1 VVKPVRA
8 GNPGASAP
16 PERRVA
22 AFRISRESSVIQPD
36 STAIVLVEPSLPV
49 NIGATARAMKNMG
62 FRELRIVAPP
72 GSEAHLSHEAR
83 RMSAGSEEILEE
95 TRIFGSLPDALCD
108 LQVVVGCTAR
118 RGKGRH
124 PLLEPGD
131 LPAWLKR
138 FPPGTGLGI
147 VFGREDR
154 GLENPELDLCNLL
167 LTIPTSAEHTSL
179 NLAQAVLLVCYEL
192 GRTDRNLPLR
202 NRPGTA
208 CATSRE
214 LEQLVQHGREVLLR
228 VGFLDPQN
236 PDRILR
242 VLRRVL
248 GRAAL
253 DSREVSIFRGI
264 LRKMDWVT
272 GREGTTSPPEPED

>member
-1 VVKPVRA
+1 VIPPDATVV
-8 GNPGASAP
+8 
-16 PERRVA
+16 
-22 AFRISRESSVIQPD
+22 
-36 STAIVLVEPSLPV
+36 VLVEPSLPV
-49 NIGATARAMKNMG
+49 NIGAVARAMKNMG
-62 FRELRIVAPP
+62 FRRLRLVAPP
-72 GSEAHLSHEAR
+72 GGPGHLSREAR
-83 RMSAGSEEILEE
+83 RMSAGAEDILEE
-95 TRIFGSLPDALCD
+95 ARVFGSLAQALGD
-108 LQVVVGCTAR
+108 LQVVAGCTAR

-124 PLLEPGD
+124 PLLTPAD
-131 LPAWLKR
+131 LPAWMLR
-138 FPPGTGLGI
+138 CPADTGLGI

-154 GLENPELDLCNLL
+154 GLENAELDLCNLV

-192 GRTDRNLPLR
+192 GRAARAVPPR
-202 NRPGTA
+202 GRARPA

-214 LEQLVQHGREVLLR
+214 LEQLAQHGREVLLR

-264 LRKMDWVT
+264 LRKMDGYAGRHGTAPRPGT
-272 GREGTTSPPEPED
+272 GH